1 MYCVSLD
8 ANSYHVCS
16 GDDFFSIRA
25 FAKLNEATL
34 AMEDEDLKKVTASG
48 GLDDDYIEYVINAP
62 VDVDGVFVCWR
73 HLSVTRVMAADR
85 NTIRTGYRR
94 QRI

>member
-1 MYCVSLD
+1 MTLTPH
-8 ANSYHVCS
+8 HVWA

-34 AMEDEDLKKVTASG
+34 AMEDEDLKKVTATG

-62 VDVDGVFVCWR
+62 VDIDGVC
-73 HLSVTRVMAADR
+73 
-85 NTIRTGYRR
+85 TGRLKEEESHCQSCNGR
-94 QRI
+94 